1 MRSGYGMAAV
11 LRRSARAW
19 RSHWLLGL
27 LIVLALLVQ
36 QMFITFLAYCL
47 KLIVDGIQ
55 PGNFLLRFAQR

>member
-1 MRSGYGMAAV
+1 MRSGYGMATV